1 MAASMQNSIGH
12 LAKMI
17 SPQLETMTSDWGKAF
32 ACYEEIQESLKIP
45 IYFANPGSPY
55 QPGRNG
61 NANGLLR
68 EFFPKATDFSEVS
81 EDECL
86 AALLKINNRPRKCLG
101 WKTPIYIFQHE
112 VVHLI

>member
-1 MAASMQNSIGH
+1 MQNSI
-12 LAKMI
+12 AQWPI
-17 SPQLETMTSDWGKAF
+17 SKNDKSPARDNDQRLG
-32 ACYEEIQESLKIP
+32 ESLKIP
-45 IYFANPGSPY
+45 IYFTDPGSPY

-81 EDECL
+81 EDERL
-86 AALLKINNRPRKCLG
+86 AALLKINNRPRKCLC
-101 WKTPIYIFQHE
+101 WKTPIEIFQHE